1 MKHLFYSSV
10 CFWLLM
16 AIVSQVTPVF
26 AATKKD
32 SLPPPTSRTQRN
44 IQGWNVQVD
53 DRLLAPPNE
62 ALGARVLSLLE
73 AKLVDI
79 TYVVPSEPLAKLRAT
94 TIVLDLS
101 HGTLHNM
108 QYHPGADWLVEHG
121 YAASLVK
128 CVHIDFYAVDMTKKV
143 TTHVPVIVKGESPAV
158 KAQGGVLVT
167 VHSQLEVTCLPKDL
181 PQNFIVDISKLENFR
196 DSILVSML
204 QVPTGV
210 VIKTSPDTVIVT
222 VQEPRKEEV
231 IAPVPGAAV
240 PGAEGAV
247 EGAAAAPGA
256 EGAAVPAAG
265 APAAKPG
272 EKAPAAGKEKG
283 KK

>member
-1 MKHLFYSSV
+1 MEK
-10 CFWLLM
+10 
-16 AIVSQVTPVF
+16 A
-26 AATKKD
+26 
-32 SLPPPTSRTQRN
+32 
-44 IQGWNVQVD
+44 
-53 DRLLAPPNE
+53 
-62 ALGARVLSLLE
+62 LSLAVQSRDLKE
-73 AKLVDI
+73 SVR
-79 TYVVPSEPLAKLRAT
+79 SLRAGGTVPAVIYGNKTKNT
-94 TIVLDLS
+94 TVKCPDKEFTAVFMKA
-101 HGTLHNM
+101 GENT
-108 QYHPGADWLVEHG
+108 LVEVDLDGKKIPCLIH
-121 YAASLVK
+121 SVSFDPVSSK
-128 CVHIDFYAVDMTKKV
+128 CEHIDFYAVDMTKKV